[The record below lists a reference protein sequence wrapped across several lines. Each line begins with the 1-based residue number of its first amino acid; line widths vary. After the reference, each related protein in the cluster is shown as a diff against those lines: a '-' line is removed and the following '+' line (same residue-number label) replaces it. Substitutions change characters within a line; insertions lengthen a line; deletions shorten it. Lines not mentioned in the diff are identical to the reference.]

1 MCHSGRIYKDL
12 CEAEMTENL
21 CRKSIKN
28 AVGIKKYQM
37 LYHLGE
43 LHQRI
48 CNAKITNGIFDTER
62 KSYEH
67 LRLLQNFN
75 CKTEH

>member
-1 MCHSGRIYKDL
+1 MRHSGRIYKDL

-21 CRKSIKN
+21 YRKGIKN
-28 AVGIKKYQM
+28 AVEVKEYQM

-48 CNAKITNGIFDTER
+48 GNAKMTNGIFDTER
-62 KSYEH
+62 KSYEY
-67 LRLLQNFN
+67 LRLLQNFH